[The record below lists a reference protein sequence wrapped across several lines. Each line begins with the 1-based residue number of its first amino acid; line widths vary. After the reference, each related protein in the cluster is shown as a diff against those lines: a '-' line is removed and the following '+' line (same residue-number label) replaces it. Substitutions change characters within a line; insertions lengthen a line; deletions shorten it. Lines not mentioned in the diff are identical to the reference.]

1 RTRRPGAHAPG
12 AALRP
17 APRIRRSR
25 SGRLKHPARPARVH
39 QDATPREPVHGHR
52 GPSRELFIYYRIT
65 SSAAAAAREIVDVYQ
80 ARLQVRHPG
89 LTARLLHR
97 PDEQLGRQTLM
108 ETYKHVA
115 AGGVD
120 DALAAE
126 I

>member
-1 RTRRPGAHAPG
+1 M
-12 AALRP
+12 
-17 APRIRRSR
+17 
-25 SGRLKHPARPARVH
+25 
-39 QDATPREPVHGHR
+39 PREPVHGHC

-80 ARLQVRHPG
+80 ARLQARHPG

-97 PDEQLGRQTLM
+97 PDEQLGRQTWM
-108 ETYKHVA
+108 ETYKHAA

-126 I
+126 IEREAQALAPHIDGSRHIEVFVSCAS